1 MNALVLA
8 AALALQAASPAAPP
22 MAPPRPEI
30 EAELQRGVTAYNAQD
45 LAYFERSLAPEA
57 EYIIENGVVL
67 SGRENILALLNGFFA
82 RAAKPRLAVSDVITG
97 GRGDFAWARFKW
109 TVSHSETSR
118 ALTTAIFV
126 RGDDDRWRVVSIQNT
141 PFGHLV
147 RPTVPAPASHP
158 APHEH

>member
-8 AALALQAASPAAPP
+8 AALALQAASPV
-22 MAPPRPEI
+22 APPRPEI
-30 EAELQRGVTAYNAQD
+30 AAELQRGVSAYNAQD
-45 LAYFERSLAPEA
+45 LAYFQKSLAPEA

-67 SGRENILALLNGFFA
+67 SGRENIVALLNGFFS
-82 RAAKPRLAVSDVITG
+82 RKPRPRLAVSDVVTG

-109 TVSHSETSR
+109 TLSHSETSR

-126 RGDDDRWRVVSIQNT
+126 RGDDGRWRVVSIQNT

-158 APHEH
+158 APHKH